1 MYWNSHLKGIK
12 CEKIEVTTMQSSF
25 LSIYIDDDCNS
36 IRFPLVDNFNLNL
49 DKINLEKINP
59 TGAETDY
66 LLLQRKNKNERVK
79 L

>member
-25 LSIYIDDDCNS
+25 LSIYIDDACNS

-49 DKINLEKINP
+49 DKINVEKINP
-59 TGAETDY
+59 TSAEIGD
-66 LLLQRKNKNERVK
+66 LLSQRKNKNERVN

>member
-12 CEKIEVTTMQSSF
+12 RKKIEVTTMQSSF
-25 LSIYIDDDCNS
+25 PSIYIDDACNS

-49 DKINLEKINP
+49 DKINLEKINS
-59 TGAETDY
+59 TSAEIGD
-66 LLLQRKNKNERVK
+66 LLSQRKNKNERVN